1 MKIQVIDERSP
12 YLHQVVDL
20 GDANSKTL
28 GFFTKDGFIKHAKK
42 ELIIIAV
49 DSQSQLLLGYL
60 MYAIKR
66 KDRCVR
72 LIHLCIDQ
80 RYRGQKVARKLV
92 EYLKQITQEYQ
103 GISLHCRRDYG
114 IDRMWISLGFIC
126 VGEKLAKSKNNFLT
140 HWWLDYGQ
148 LNLFSSRDRQVT
160 ESSLCAMLDL
170 AIFQELC
177 LSTAESNPEVFSL
190 LADWLESE
198 IALCLTD
205 EVSLK
210 INSIEASFKR
220 EKLYN
225 FAFSFPKLDYENIET
240 VSDSV
245 INFCQ
250 EYNLSLD
257 RFARPHLIK
266 TIASQA
272 QIFITCNTSLLDIR
286 DKIYDRFGLSLK
298 TPTEII
304 TQIDELNDR
313 PNYQPVKLAGTQ
325 LKVIGIEKGQE
336 DKLVKSFREGESTAE
351 FFQKISQFI
360 TEGDRFECW
369 AICDGADF
377 IGLYVYARHNSYE
390 LEIPLL
396 RIKAS
401 KLTVTLADHL
411 IYQATLT
418 SAKENRQFTKI
429 TDSFLSPIII
439 DAIQQKNTFSKVNN
453 TWLRANLCLI
463 DTKDNLLN
471 RIIKSVTNLA
481 PEYHRYSKIASSYKN
496 ELEDSSSENLLDL
509 ERLFF
514 PAKISDAEIP
524 TFIIPIKPYWAQ
536 QLFDANLSN
545 QTLFGASK
553 IELALNKEAV
563 YYKSKNAPRLLK
575 PGTTGRILWYISSDR
590 DSGFRDINSIR
601 ACSILEEVI
610 VSKPLDLYR
619 RFRNLGI
626 YSDQDIL
633 KVAKGDRAK
642 EIMALRFSHTELFS
656 NPISFNKI
664 REILNK
670 KVTIQSP
677 TFIDKECF
685 VSIYIL
691 GKEKSS

>member
-1 MKIQVIDERSP
+1 MKIQVIDERSL
-12 YLHQVVDL
+12 YLQQVIDL

-28 GFFTKDGFIKHAKK
+28 GFFAKDGFIKHAKK
-42 ELIIIAV
+42 KLIIIAV
-49 DSQSQLLLGYL
+49 DSQSQLLGYL
-60 MYAIKR
+60 MYAIRR

-92 EYLKQITQEYQ
+92 EYLKQRTREYQ

-114 IDRMWISLGFIC
+114 IDRMWRKLGFIC
-126 VGEKLAKSKNNFLT
+126 AGEKSAKSKNNFLT

-148 LNLFSSRDRQVT
+148 LNLFSNRDRQVT

-190 LADWLESE
+190 LADWLKPE
-198 IALCLTD
+198 ITFCLTD
-205 EVSLK
+205 EASFQ
-210 INSIEASFKR
+210 INSIEDSYKR

-225 FAFSFPKLDYENIET
+225 FAFSFPNLDYKNNKSS
-240 VSDSV
+240 SDYV
-245 INFCQ
+245 ISFCQ

-257 RFARPHLIK
+257 RFCRPHLIK

-272 QIFITCNTSLLDIR
+272 QIFITQNKSLLDIR

-304 TQIDELNDR
+304 TQIYELNDR

-325 LKVIGIEKGQE
+325 LKVIGIKKGQE
-336 DKLVKSFREGESTAE
+336 AKLVASFREGETNAE

-360 TEGDRFECW
+360 TEGNRFECW

-401 KLTVTLADHL
+401 SLTVTLADHV
-411 IYQATLT
+411 IYQATLI

-429 TDSFLSPIII
+429 TDGFLSPTVIE
-439 DAIQQKNTFSKVNN
+439 AIQQKNTFSKVNN
-453 TWLRANLCLI
+453 TWLRANFSLV
-463 DTKDNLLN
+463 DTKDNLLDS
-471 RIIKSVTNLA
+471 IIDSVTNLSS
-481 PEYHRYSKIASSYKN
+481 EYNRYSKIASSYKN
-496 ELEDSSSENLLDL
+496 EPGTSDDDNLLDL

-514 PAKISDAEIP
+514 PAKVSDAQIT

-575 PGTTGRILWYISSDR
+575 PGTTGRIVWYVSSDR

-626 YSDQDIL
+626 YSAQDIL
-633 KVAKGDRAK
+633 KVAKGDQTQ

-656 NPISFNKI
+656 NPIRFNKI

-677 TFIDKECF
+677 TLIDKEDF

>member
-1 MKIQVIDERSP
+1 MEIQVIDERSP
-12 YLHQVVDL
+12 YLEQVIEL
-20 GDANSKTL
+20 GDANRKTL
-28 GFFTKDGFIKHAKK
+28 GGFTKGAFIEHAKK
-42 ELIIIAV
+42 GFIIIALN
-49 DSQSQLLLGYL
+49 SQSQLLGYL
-60 MYAIKR
+60 MYAIR
-66 KDRCVR
+66 QKDRCIR

-80 RYRGQKVARKLV
+80 QYRGQKIARKLV
-92 EYLKQITQEYQ
+92 EDLKQKTKEYQ

-114 IDRMWISLGFIC
+114 IDSMWRKLGFIC
-126 VGEKLAKSKNNFLT
+126 VGEKAAKTKHKILT
-140 HWWLDYGQ
+140 HWWLDYDQ
-148 LNLFSSRDRQVT
+148 LNLFSSRDRLVT

-190 LADWLESE
+190 LADWLKSE
-198 IALCLTD
+198 LTLCLTD
-205 EVSLK
+205 EVSFL
-210 INSIEASFKR
+210 INSIEDNFKR
-220 EKLYN
+220 KKLYN
-225 FAFSFPKLDYENIET
+225 FKFNFSQLDYENIE
-240 VSDSV
+240 SFSESV
-245 INFCQ
+245 ISFCQ
-250 EYNLSLD
+250 EYNLSFD
-257 RFARPHLIK
+257 RFTRPHLIK

-272 QIFITCNTSLLDIR
+272 QIFITQNKSLLGIR
-286 DKIYDRFGLSLK
+286 DRIYDRFGLSLK

-313 PNYQPVKLAGTQ
+313 PSYQPVKLAGTQ
-325 LKVIGIEKGQE
+325 LKVVSIEKGQVE
-336 DKLVKSFREGESTAE
+336 KLVESFREGETTAE

-369 AICDGADF
+369 AICDGTDF
-377 IGLYVYARHNSYE
+377 IGLYVYARLNSYE

-401 KLTVTLADHL
+401 SLTATLAAHL

-429 TDSFLSPIII
+429 TDAFLSSSVIE
-439 DAIQQKNTFSKVNN
+439 AIQQKNAFSKVNN
-453 TWLRANLCLI
+453 TWLRANFSLV
-463 DTKDNLLN
+463 DTKDNLLDY
-471 RIIKSVTNLA
+471 IINFVTNL
-481 PEYHRYSKIASSYKN
+481 PTEYHRYGKIALSYKN
-496 ELEDSSSENLLDL
+496 ELEIAYDNNLLDL

-514 PAKISDAEIP
+514 PAKISDAEIL

-575 PGTTGRILWYISSDR
+575 PGTTGRILWYVSSDR

-610 VSKPLDLYR
+610 IAKPLDLYR

-626 YSDQDIL
+626 YSEQDIL

-664 REILNK
+664 RAILHK

-677 TFIDKECF
+677 TLIDKKEF

>member
-1 MKIQVIDERSP
+1 MKIQVIDERSL
-12 YLHQVVDL
+12 YLQQVIDL

-28 GFFTKDGFIKHAKK
+28 GFFAKDGFIKHAKK
-42 ELIIIAV
+42 KLIIIAV
-49 DSQSQLLLGYL
+49 DSQSQLLGYL
-60 MYAIKR
+60 MYAIRR

-92 EYLKQITQEYQ
+92 EYLKQRTREYQ

-114 IDRMWISLGFIC
+114 IDRMWRKLGFIC
-126 VGEKLAKSKNNFLT
+126 AGEKSAKSKNNFLT

-148 LNLFSSRDRQVT
+148 LNLFSNRDRQVT

-177 LSTAESNPEVFSL
+177 FSTAESNLEVFSL
-190 LADWLESE
+190 LADWLKPE
-198 IALCLTD
+198 ITFCLTD
-205 EVSLK
+205 EASFQ
-210 INSIEASFKR
+210 INSIEDSYKR

-225 FAFSFPKLDYENIET
+225 FAFSFPKLDYDNIESL
-240 VSDSV
+240 SDYV
-245 INFCQ
+245 ISFCQ
-250 EYNLSLD
+250 EYNLSLNH
-257 RFARPHLIK
+257 FSRPHLIK

-272 QIFITCNTSLLDIR
+272 QIFITQNKSLLDIR

-304 TQIDELNDR
+304 TQIDELNYR

-325 LKVIGIEKGQE
+325 LKVIRIKKGQAA
-336 DKLVKSFREGESTAE
+336 KLVASFREGETTAE
-351 FFQKISQFI
+351 FFQKISQLI
-360 TEGDRFECW
+360 TERDRFECW
-369 AICDGADF
+369 VIYDGADF
-377 IGLYVYARHNSYE
+377 IGLYVYARQNNYE

-401 KLTVTLADHL
+401 SLAVTLADHV
-411 IYQATLT
+411 IYQATLI
-418 SAKENRQFTKI
+418 SATENRQFTKI
-429 TDSFLSPIII
+429 TDSFLSPTVIE
-439 DAIQQKNTFSKVNN
+439 AIQQKNTFSKVSN
-453 TWLRANLCLI
+453 TWLRANFSLV
-463 DTKDNLLN
+463 DTKDNLLD
-471 RIIKSVTNLA
+471 RIIDSVTNLSS
-481 PEYHRYSKIASSYKN
+481 EYNRYSKIASSYKN
-496 ELEDSSSENLLDL
+496 ELGTDYDDNLLDL

-514 PAKISDAEIP
+514 PAKISDVEIP

-575 PGTTGRILWYISSDR
+575 PGTTGRILWYVSSDR
-590 DSGFRDINSIR
+590 DSGFRNINSIR

-633 KVAKGDRAK
+633 KVAKGDRDQ
-642 EIMALRFSHTELFS
+642 EIMALRFSHTELLS
-656 NPISFNKI
+656 NPIRFNKI

-670 KVTIQSP
+670 RVTIQSP
-677 TFIDKECF
+677 TFIDKEDF